1 MLIGQAEQKCLG
13 LCNWTNPPL
22 YTPAPGA
29 LCRYTCRRGTAYLQ
43 APRHQPTS
51 HPLCLTSRAR
61 HPKSGAAGWAEGL
74 RYPGSTCL
82 SIPGATSATRTLDT
96 LSRKLTCR
104 GKLVKCCEINY
115 HIITIAVCTYYVPVL
130 RTYQCMHA
138 HIPLHVGRLLTL
150 EAPIG
155 VIGYNRKA
163 FFCNPVAS
171 TKYVNGTHG
180 EAFTRN
186 TMYWSPFMAC
196 RFVEKRRGAVGHTP
210 ASLPLAH
217 LKGQAMAS

>member
-1 MLIGQAEQKCLG
+1 MLIGQADQKCLG

-51 HPLCLTSRAR
+51 HPLCLTSCAR

-96 LSRKLTCR
+96 LSRKLICR
-104 GKLVKCCEINY
+104 GKLVNAVKL
-115 HIITIAVCTYYVPVL
+115 ITILLPSLSVCT
-130 RTYQCMHA
+130 TYQCSVPTNACMHTS
-138 HIPLHVGRLLTL
+138 PLHVGRLLTL

-163 FFCNPVAS
+163 FLQP
-171 TKYVNGTHG
+171 G
-180 EAFTRN
+180 
-186 TMYWSPFMAC
+186 
-196 RFVEKRRGAVGHTP
+196 
-210 ASLPLAH
+210 SLY
-217 LKGQAMAS
+217 